1 MYGLEELVFEC
12 GAGTDHPDI
21 VYSFMDTVH
30 ITRGFDYFYLVTAF
44 DDGDNIPGIDGE
56 VPVLESS
63 TFVGRSNLSASLLRA
78 PGTRLKDIRIVPNP
92 YNIGSWADNLQYPG
106 EAGRYKIM
114 FFNLPPKCKIRIF
127 SESLDLIRVIDHVG
141 GSGDQ
146 PWGPQADIPEL
157 HLASDQDQR
166 IVSGLYFVQ
175 FEVTEDYSDPQTGDI
190 LYRKGE
196 SIVKKLVVIR

>member
-1 MYGLEELVFEC
+1 
-12 GAGTDHPDI
+12 
-21 VYSFMDTVH
+21 
-30 ITRGFDYFYLVTAF
+30 
-44 DDGDNIPGIDGE
+44 
-56 VPVLESS
+56 
-63 TFVGRSNLSASLLRA
+63 
-78 PGTRLKDIRIVPNP
+78 
-92 YNIGSWADNLQYPG
+92 
-106 EAGRYKIM
+106 M
-114 FFNLPPKCKIRIF
+114 FFNLPPECKIRIF
-127 SESLDLIRVIDHVG
+127 SESLDLIREIDHVG

-157 HLASDQDQR
+157 HLASDQEQR